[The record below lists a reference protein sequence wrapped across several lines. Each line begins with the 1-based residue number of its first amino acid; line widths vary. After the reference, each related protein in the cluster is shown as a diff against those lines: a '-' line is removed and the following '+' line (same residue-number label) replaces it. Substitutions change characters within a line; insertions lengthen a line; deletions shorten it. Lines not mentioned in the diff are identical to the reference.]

1 MALIVKDAVKRNIR
15 ARIGL
20 LAPTGG
26 GKTFTGLKFLFSM
39 VELGMAKKIGVIDT
53 EHESASKYIGDPFPS
68 FRVIELADDFSP
80 EIYVEALQLL
90 ADDGCDAVLVDSLTH
105 AWAGKGGALEI
116 KDKTGRQKG
125 FNDYTAWGPVTSMHN
140 RLIEKMLSY
149 PGHLIGT
156 MRVKMDHVVEKDE
169 KTGKNTVRKIG
180 LQPVQRDG
188 MEYEFDLVGD
198 LDTDHVFTVSKTRC
212 SALDGYSER
221 KPGKDV
227 ILKLRAWLEG
237 GTAAVDRAQTKPPA
251 PAASTP
257 PAQPTPG
264 AAPNG
269 QSLADHFVSCMAA
282 AKSPPELADLV
293 EELKPFIDKGQITAA
308 EREQLLALYEKR
320 STELQL
326 APTQAAASSAPAQ
339 TFARFV
345 EELRGAKDTAALSD
359 VASRVGKAVDV
370 GQVTQDE
377 RKKLIEI
384 YLDVEATLLGK
395 AA

>member
-1 MALIVKDAVKRNIR
+1 MALVIKDAVKRNIR

-26 GKTFTGLKFLFSM
+26 GKTYTGLKFLFSM

-68 FRVIELADDFSP
+68 FRVIELHDDFSP

-125 FNDYTAWGPVTSMHN
+125 FNDYTAWGPVTAMHN

-237 GTAAVDRAQTKPPA
+237 GTAATDRATVPTSTPASTGNPPPEA
-251 PAASTP
+251 SPASTP
-257 PAQPTPG
+257 E
-264 AAPNG
+264 
-269 QSLADHFVSCMAA
+269 SLAPGFA
-282 AKSPPELADLV
+282 AK
-293 EELKPFIDKGQITAA
+293 I
-308 EREQLLALYEKR
+308 R
-320 STELQL
+320 
-326 APTQAAASSAPAQ
+326 AAASVAALGDLVTEIRPHVESGAITPAQRDELVALYGEREAQLQPQTTTPAATVPAQ
-339 TFARFV
+339 TFARFA
-345 EELRGAKDTAALSD
+345 EEIRAAKDERGLLEIA
-359 VASRVGKAVDV
+359 VRVGKAVEV
-370 GQVTQDE
+370 GQVTAVE
-377 RKKLIEI
+377 RSKLIEI
-384 YLDVEATLLGK
+384 YGERESALRK